1 MIEDIFFLEIIE
13 FYLKFWL
20 ISLFLRWILSFLP
33 GKIFEIV
40 SFLGNLIRFPVKRL
54 FYWIYGVSVIETDF
68 EKSEFITE
76 EVVDFDCRI
85 TSNVTGP
92 LLILTYVAAFIF
104 YWANY
109 LYNISYIW
117 ISIILFILAFAILLM
132 SAPNL
137 KETEEL
143 LQVSIKSIF
152 KWFAKVLFLSLP
164 LYFIIHF
171 FVGNETL
178 AQGVFVLTMLIPLY
192 HHRSEDS
199 SEKMMKTKKVKIQE
213 VDPFGK

>member
-1 MIEDIFFLEIIE
+1 MIEEIFFLEIIE

-33 GKIFEIV
+33 GKIFEMV
-40 SFLGNLIRFPVKRL
+40 SFVGNLIRFPVKRL
-54 FYWIYGVSVIETDF
+54 FYWIYGVQVLETDF
-68 EKSEFITE
+68 EKSEFVTE
-76 EVVDFDCRI
+76 AVVDFDCRI

-92 LLILTYVAAFIF
+92 LLILTYISAFIF
-104 YWANY
+104 YWANH
-109 LYNISYIW
+109 LYNLSYIW
-117 ISIILFILAFAILLM
+117 ISVILFILAFSIVLM

-137 KETEEL
+137 KESEEL
-143 LQVSIKSIF
+143 LQVNVKSIL
-152 KWFAKVLFLSLP
+152 KWFAKILFLSLP

-178 AQGVFVLTMLIPLY
+178 AQGVFVLSMLIPLY
-192 HHRSEDS
+192 HHKSEIS